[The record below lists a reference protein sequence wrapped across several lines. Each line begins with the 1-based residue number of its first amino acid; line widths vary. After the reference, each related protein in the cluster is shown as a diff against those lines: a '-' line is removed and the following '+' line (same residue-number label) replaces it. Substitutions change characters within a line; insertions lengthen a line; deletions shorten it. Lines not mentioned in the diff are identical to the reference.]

1 MTLEI
6 AYEIGRRIQ
15 AVDSFFYCPNWF
27 HEQVEGV
34 VIEEFKGEVR
44 RLHTPLGFW
53 NVGCRTPLRELKL
66 TLPWDLVMLDPACV
80 TNVTRDSTG
89 PFWGV
94 VEWDKEAVAPPIYR
108 ASDAYLPKERVV
120 EIWNAFRATR
130 PDLKPCF

>member
-15 AVDSFFYCPNWF
+15 AVDSFPYCPNWF

-53 NVGCRTPLRELKL
+53 NVGCRAPVCALR
-66 TLPWDLVMLDPACV
+66 LPWTLERLDPACV
-80 TNVTRDSTG
+80 TKITQDATG

-94 VEWDKEAVAPPIYR
+94 VEWNKEAVAPPIYR
-108 ASDAYLPKERVV
+108 APAAYLLKEQVV

-130 PDLKPCF
+130 PDLKPCS